1 MNYQSCIC
9 KKCGHVYLPSPTTK
23 FCSFCGAEV
32 PKYEEKQ
39 EITCPCCQ
47 GTGKVEPSAQ
57 PFNPVKW
64 TYFGCMTNENKRGE
78 E

>member
-9 KKCGHVYLPSPTTK
+9 GKCGHVYLPSPTTR

-32 PKYEEKQ
+32 PKYEEQ

-47 GTGKVEPSAQ
+47 GTGKIKRSPFLQNQMYGLGVEETLLNCEKKDS
-57 PFNPVKW
+57 K
-64 TYFGCMTNENKRGE
+64 
-78 E
+78 

>member
-1 MNYQSCIC
+1 MDYQSCIC
-9 KKCGHVYLPSPTTK
+9 KKCGHVYLPSPTTR

-47 GTGKVEPSAQ
+47 GRGKIKTSESVFVRPMF
-57 PFNPVKW
+57 FNTV
-64 TYFGCMTNENKRGE
+64 NNKDNK
-78 E
+78 